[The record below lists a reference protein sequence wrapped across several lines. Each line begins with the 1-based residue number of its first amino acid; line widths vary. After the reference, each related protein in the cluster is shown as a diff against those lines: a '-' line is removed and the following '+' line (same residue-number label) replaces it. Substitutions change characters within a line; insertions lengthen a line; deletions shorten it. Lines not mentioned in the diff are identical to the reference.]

1 MVNSSVQKDQRRR
14 QLRTKVDTLLQEGEA
29 QLDQRQ
35 FNKAIQS
42 FESAWRLDT
51 SDTHI
56 NDLLGQAKAAL
67 EANRQASRLLSEARR
82 EMLAGNLDAAYEN
95 AAGALKADTQ
105 HHDAEVLREK
115 LGQQIEQREKQLR
128 VERGIHRAEELLA
141 RKDFSGARAVLAEV
155 EPDADPDVVGD
166 LRSRIEAEEA
176 EQVRGARERRVQG
189 GEIGRASCRE

>member
-42 FESAWRLDT
+42 LESAWRLDT
-51 SDTHI
+51 SDIHV
-56 NDLLGQAKAAL
+56 NDLLEQAKAAL

-95 AAGALKADTQ
+95 AVGAIKADTQ
-105 HHDAEVLREK
+105 HHDAEALCENLR
-115 LGQQIEQREKQLR
+115 QQIEDRGRRLR
-128 VERGIHRAEELLA
+128 VESGIHRVEEHLA
-141 RKDFSGARAVLAEV
+141 RKDLV
-155 EPDADPDVVGD
+155 
-166 LRSRIEAEEA
+166 
-176 EQVRGARERRVQG
+176 
-189 GEIGRASCRE
+189 